1 MTVATGGLP
10 RTQWITF
17 MTMNIRAALTELD
30 GIKRNNQMM
39 NNSLKTEVQKRD
51 VIGSHVGVSDG
62 CDQDTSHMDV

>member
-39 NNSLKTEVQKRD
+39 NNSLKTEV
-51 VIGSHVGVSDG
+51 
-62 CDQDTSHMDV
+62 

>member
-39 NNSLKTEVQKRD
+39 NNSLKTEKSYKSMNGNCKVY
-51 VIGSHVGVSDG
+51 
-62 CDQDTSHMDV
+62 